1 MKRKRG
7 FTLVEL
13 LVVIAIMGIIVAMV
27 IPAIQKARAA
37 TSTPTL
43 RGPVNDN
50 AKILTEA
57 QIKSLSDSLLAHEK
71 KTSNQIVILTIPT
84 LNGRDISQFAIETA
98 KSWKLGQKDK
108 DNGVLFVIAVK
119 EHKTWITTG
128 RGIGDK
134 LTDVVCRRILAE
146 QVKPQFKAGNY
157 AGGIEAAINAMFARI
172 EGRAEAE
179 HPAVPLAAAGAV
191 AGAAAVSFW
200 LTGWGIATIIIIAIV
215 VILFVVFMI
224 LAACSGGGGGGVCS
238 AIGGIVD
245 NGGCSGSSHSSSD
258 SGGGGFFGGGGD
270 FGGGGA
276 GGDW

>member
-1 MKRKRG
+1 MKRKHG

-13 LVVIAIMGIIVAMV
+13 LVVIAIIGILAGLL

-37 TSTPTL
+37 SFIPTL
-43 RGPVNDN
+43 RGPVNDD

-57 QIKSLSDSLLAHEK
+57 QVKSLSDSLLAYEK
-71 KTSNQIVILTIPT
+71 KTGNQIVILTVST

-157 AGGIEAAINAMFARI
+157 AGGIEAAINVMLARI
-172 EGRAEAE
+172 EGRAETEQKAA
-179 HPAVPLAAAGAV
+179 PFAAAGA
-191 AGAAAVSFW
+191 
-200 LTGWGIATIIIIAIV
+200 
-215 VILFVVFMI
+215 
-224 LAACSGGGGGGVCS
+224 
-238 AIGGIVD
+238 
-245 NGGCSGSSHSSSD
+245 
-258 SGGGGFFGGGGD
+258 
-270 FGGGGA
+270 GA
-276 GGDW
+276 GGDSGAGHSQTSRACR

>member
-13 LVVIAIMGIIVAMV
+13 LVVIAIIGILAGLL

-37 TSTPTL
+37 ASTPTL
-43 RGPVNDN
+43 RGPVNDD
-50 AKILTEA
+50 AKILTDA
-57 QIKSLSDSLLAHEK
+57 QVKSLSDVLLAHEK
-71 KTSNQIVILTIPT
+71 KTSNQIVVLTVPA

-108 DNGVLFVIAVK
+108 DNGVLFVVAVK

-146 QVKPQFKAGNY
+146 QVKPQFKVGNY
-157 AGGIEAAINAMFARI
+157 AGGITAAINVMLARI
-172 EGRAEAE
+172 EGRAEVE
-179 HPAVPLAAAGAV
+179 PAKDAAPLVAAGA

-200 LTGWGIATIIIIAIV
+200 LTGWGIATIILIVIVVLIIVAIV
-215 VILFVVFMI
+215 
-224 LAACSGGGGGGVCS
+224 ASNSGGGVGGGICS
-238 AIGGIVD
+238 VISDITDVGG
-245 NGGCSGSSHSSSD
+245 NGTSSNTYN
-258 SGGGGFFGGGGD
+258 GGGGD

>member
-1 MKRKRG
+1 MKHKHG

-13 LVVIAIMGIIVAMV
+13 LVVIAIIGILVALV

-37 TSTPTL
+37 SSTPTL
-43 RGPVNDN
+43 RGPVNDD

-57 QIKSLSDSLLAHEK
+57 QVKSLSDSLLAHEK
-71 KTSNQIVILTIPT
+71 KTSNQIVILIVPT

-119 EHKTWITTG
+119 EHKTWIATG

-134 LTDVVCRRILAE
+134 LTDVICRRILAE

-157 AGGIEAAINAMFARI
+157 AGGIEAAINVMLARI
-172 EGRAEAE
+172 EGRAETEQKAA
-179 HPAVPLAAAGAV
+179 PFAAAGAV

-200 LTGWGIATIIIIAIV
+200 LTGWGIATIILIVIVILIIVAIV
-215 VILFVVFMI
+215 
-224 LAACSGGGGGGVCS
+224 ASNSGGGGICSVICDIAGSGGS
-238 AIGGIVD
+238 GG
-245 NGGCSGSSHSSSD
+245 GSSD
-258 SGGGGFFGGGGD
+258 SSYSGGGGD

>member
-1 MKRKRG
+1 MKHKRG
-7 FTLVEL
+7 FRQL
-13 LVVIAIMGIIVAMV
+13 LIVIAIIFILIGMLV
-27 IPAIQKARAA
+27 PAIQKARAA
-37 TSTPTL
+37 ASTPIL

-50 AKILTEA
+50 AKLLTEV

-71 KTSNQIVILTIPT
+71 KTGNQIVVLTVST
-84 LNGRDISQFAIETA
+84 LNGSDISQFAIETA

-108 DNGVLFVIAVK
+108 DNGALFVIAVK

-157 AGGIEAAINAMFARI
+157 AGGIEAAVNAMLARV
-172 EGRAEAE
+172 EGRAEGQK
-179 HPAVPLAAAGAV
+179 AVPLAAAGAV
-191 AGAAAVSFW
+191 GALAVSFW
-200 LTGWGIATIIIIAIV
+200 LTGWGITTIILIAIG
-215 VILFVVFMI
+215 ILI
-224 LAACSGGGGGGVCS
+224 LV
-238 AIGGIVD
+238 AIVAS
-245 NGGCSGSSHSSSD
+245 NGGNICSVIGDIAD
-258 SGGGGFFGGGGD
+258 SGGSGNSSSSSKYSGGGGD

>member
-1 MKRKRG
+1 MRRKHG

-13 LVVIAIMGIIVAMV
+13 LVVIAIIGILAGLL

-37 TSTPTL
+37 SSAPTL
-43 RGPVNDN
+43 RGPVNDD

-57 QIKSLSDSLLAHEK
+57 QIRSLSDVLLAHEK
-71 KTSNQIVILTIPT
+71 KTGNQIVILTIST

-119 EHKTWITTG
+119 EHKTWIATG

-157 AGGIEAAINAMFARI
+157 AGGIEAAINAMLARI

-179 HPAVPLAAAGAV
+179 QKSTTPLAAAGAV

-200 LTGWGIATIIIIAIV
+200 LTGWGIATIILIAIV
-215 VILFVVFMI
+215 ILIIVAIV
-224 LAACSGGGGGGVCS
+224 ASNSGGGGICS
-238 AIGGIVD
+238 VISDIAGSG
-245 NGGCSGSSHSSSD
+245 GSSGGGSSD
-258 SGGGGFFGGGGD
+258 SSYSGGGGD

>member
-1 MKRKRG
+1 MKRKHG

-13 LVVIAIMGIIVAMV
+13 LVVVAIIGVLAGLL

-43 RGPVNDN
+43 RGPVNDD

-57 QIKSLSDSLLAHEK
+57 QVKSLSDSLLAHEK
-71 KTSNQIVILTIPT
+71 KTSNQIVILTVPT

-108 DNGVLFVIAVK
+108 DNGVLFVIAAK

-146 QVKPQFKAGNY
+146 QVKPKFKAGNY
-157 AGGIEAAINAMFARI
+157 AGGIEAAVNAMFARI

-179 HPAVPLAAAGAV
+179 QPVTPLAAAGAV
-191 AGAAAVSFW
+191 GGAAAVSFW
-200 LTGWGIATIIIIAIV
+200 LTGWGIVTIILIVVVVLIVIAIV
-215 VILFVVFMI
+215 
-224 LAACSGGGGGGVCS
+224 AAKAGGGDGIGGGICS
-238 AIGGIVD
+238 VIGDIA
-245 NGGCSGSSHSSSD
+245 D
-258 SGGGGFFGGGGD
+258 SGGSSSSSSSSYSGGGGD